1 MSYVQH
7 THSGHINETKFHL
20 FFCGWFGWNKRRLHK
35 QYQMGKRIRLSLNTN
50 RILVLRRVYS
60 NTILLRLLRLQFNT
74 INNSTSYH
82 VLSDAH
88 PSPVLPHCLV
98 TTLLS
103 VNQVQGTWYQVPST
117 GMCLYRGVITFF
129 VVPAR
134 LSSCWRNQI
143 INSLQGRGGISC
155 EVGCTC
161 VSYVRPWYIS
171 YVLWLYHTH
180 AHTLD
185 HACGRIF
192 GLYWN
197 VIYSILSEGKLN
209 CIAILIIYMAHTF
222 LL

>member
-74 INNSTSYH
+74 ININNSTSDH

-98 TTLLS
+98 TTAVCKPGTRYLVPGTKYWYVFISRSHHFLRCACPPLVLLKES
-103 VNQVQGTWYQVPST
+103 DHKFIART
-117 GMCLYRGVITFF
+117 GRHILRGWLHVCIIRTSLVHFIRTLALSYACAYTRSCLRKDIRFILECHLLYIV
-129 VVPAR
+129 
-134 LSSCWRNQI
+134 
-143 INSLQGRGGISC
+143 GRQ
-155 EVGCTC
+155 
-161 VSYVRPWYIS
+161 
-171 YVLWLYHTH
+171 
-180 AHTLD
+180 A
-185 HACGRIF
+185 
-192 GLYWN
+192 
-197 VIYSILSEGKLN
+197 
-209 CIAILIIYMAHTF
+209 
-222 LL
+222 